1 MWVVELFRSYDYEG
15 VDVFHIG
22 SGDEDA
28 MKDLFSSVKSSLIG
42 ELVVKKDYTSFL
54 VEPDK
59 GPAFLNGDR
68 RGVRVYKQEDISSDT
83 VREFLGYPV

>member
-28 MKDLFSSVKSSLIG
+28 MKDLFSSVKSSL
-42 ELVVKKDYTSFL
+42 T
-54 VEPDK
+54 
-59 GPAFLNGDR
+59 
-68 RGVRVYKQEDISSDT
+68 RGLH
-83 VREFLGYPV
+83 F